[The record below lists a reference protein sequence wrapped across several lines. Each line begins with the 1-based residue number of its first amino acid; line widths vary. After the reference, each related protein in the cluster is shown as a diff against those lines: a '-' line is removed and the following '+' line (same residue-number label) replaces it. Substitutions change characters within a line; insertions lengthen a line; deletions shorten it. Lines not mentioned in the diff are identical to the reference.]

1 MTRTL
6 TSTDLAPFYR
16 HAIGIDSLF
25 NRLDHLNRVDSGSS
39 TNYPPYNVI
48 KHCEDEYS
56 IEIAVAGFAEGEVD
70 ISFKDGQVVIEGSKT
85 DEAPVGEYLHKG
97 ISGRK
102 FVRTFQ
108 LAEYIEVKSATME
121 NGILT
126 VSLVR
131 LLPERL
137 QPKKIEIVHKS

>member
-16 HAIGIDSLF
+16 NAIGIDSLF
-25 NRLDHLNRVDSGSS
+25 DRLDHLNRVSEGS
-39 TNYPPYNVI
+39 TNYPPYNII
-48 KHCEDEYS
+48 KHSEDEYS
-56 IEIAVAGFAEGEVD
+56 IEVAVAGFAEGEVD
-70 ISFKDGQVVIEGSKT
+70 ISFKDGQVVIEGNKT
-85 DEAPVGEYLHKG
+85 DEESAAEYLHKG